1 MQYPTDTNSLL
12 IGVGAIHDDQSN
24 DTAQTSPQPASLDD
38 DLELIELVATNE
50 RARLPNDVHR
60 KVRIR
65 DTMIVDEKYH
75 QSRPLP
81 SVEAH
86 RPWIGTPNDL
96 YRSHGATPSI
106 DGSGP
111 HLTSIQSWLEA
122 PLGRDPFNN
131 IGEVVLPESAV
142 TLVQQDEREKDK
154 SITAATAG
162 SGKGET
168 PAVDRGGETSLAQK
182 AQRS

>member
-12 IGVGAIHDDQSN
+12 IGVGAFHDDQSN
-24 DTAQTSPQPASLDD
+24 DTAQTSPQPDSLDE
-38 DLELIELVATNE
+38 DLELMELATTNE
-50 RARLPNDVHR
+50 RARLPNDVR
-60 KVRIR
+60 RRIRIR

-75 QSRPLP
+75 QSRLLP
-81 SVEAH
+81 SAEAH
-86 RPWIGTPNDL
+86 RPWIGIPNDMH
-96 YRSHGATPSI
+96 RSYGATPAI
-106 DGSGP
+106 NGSGP

-131 IGEVVLPESAV
+131 IGEVVSSESAV
-142 TLVQQDEREKDK
+142 KTVQQDERQKDK

-162 SGKGET
+162 SGKSER